1 MAFETQRLAVA
12 AAASHVK
19 TDLKR
24 DISAVFAAAG
34 LLMALLY
41 LEGSVLWL
49 LRELAS
55 PAASAVSRVFAC
67 DYESV
72 LASYRS
78 FISSD
83 LFLALLELVCYA
95 LSMLLPF
102 LLLKRFSVQKPRS
115 WFPFAP
121 RMPQKAFSFF
131 AFASGLTLGVNFLC
145 TLLFERFY
153 PGVPSSAPAG
163 PVSRFVLVF
172 MMVLLA
178 PLAEELFFRGAVY
191 GTLASYSQPF
201 AIFVSAFAFALAHRN
216 PPQVV
221 NAFVLGVFLALAY
234 AKTGSMA
241 PCVFIHVLN
250 NSFSVIVQY
259 YSTYHP
265 RGLFIILTAIGV
277 LALGVFTAVR
287 LIVAAAKRR
296 RILTLYDDAPTA
308 LPRIDKKSLTSAL
321 ALNAFF
327 WAFIALTVAGV
338 WVLYT

>member
-24 DISAVFAAAG
+24 DISAVFAAAS
-34 LLMALLY
+34 LLIALLY
-41 LEGSVLWL
+41 LSECVLWL

-67 DYESV
+67 DYESA

-83 LFLALLELVCYA
+83 VFLASLELVCYA
-95 LSMLLPF
+95 VGMILPF
-102 LLLKRFSVQKPRS
+102 LLIKRFASAKPRS
-115 WFPFAP
+115 WFPLAP

-153 PGVPSSAPAG
+153 PNVSSSAPAG
-163 PVSRFVLVF
+163 PVSRFVLVL

-178 PLAEELFFRGAVY
+178 PVAEELIFRGAVY
-191 GTLASYSQPF
+191 GTLARYSQPF
-201 AIFVSAFAFALAHRN
+201 AIFVSALAFALAHRN
-216 PPQVV
+216 PPQVI

-234 AKTGSMA
+234 AKTGSIA
-241 PCVFIHVLN
+241 PCVFIHVIN
-250 NSFSVIVQY
+250 NSFSVMVQY
-259 YSTYHP
+259 YSAYHP

-277 LALGVFTAVR
+277 LALGVFTAAR

-296 RILTLYDDAPTA
+296 LILTLYDDTSTA
-308 LPRIDKKSLTSAL
+308 LPRLDKKSLTSAL
-321 ALNAFF
+321 ALNAFL
-327 WAFIALTVAGV
+327 WAFIAITAAGV
-338 WVLYT
+338 WVLYE